1 MENFSLQSISSIPVA
16 TAYNAKSN
24 NNLATNSQ
32 NPAAPYVSAINK
44 YAQEKENTEKTLK
57 QQLMEIKRE
66 EEKQID
72 DDMLA
77 KMMLEEASLSNKLK
91 GKKGLELAFDARI
104 ELVKGVKST
113 LEVTKEQVNN
123 I

>member
-77 KMMLEEASLSNKLK
+77 KMMLEEASLIKQIK
-91 GKKGLELAFDARI
+91 R
-104 ELVKGVKST
+104 
-113 LEVTKEQVNN
+113 KESIRVG